1 MRLKVGLSPSKK
13 VNFICFNKSPL
24 KMIKNVFLFHIKSS
38 LLILKIFS
46 FFPDFLVMQKMG
58 LIRKLRLI
66 SEFKKSLDNI

>member
-1 MRLKVGLSPSKK
+1 
-13 VNFICFNKSPL
+13 
-24 KMIKNVFLFHIKSS
+24 MIKNGFLFHIKSS